1 MQITGGILKSR
12 KIVSPKGENVRPT
25 LSQVRESIFST
36 LFSLTDFE
44 NKSFLDLFSGSGI
57 MGFEAIS
64 RGFSHVS
71 FVEKDK
77 KTFFLLKDN
86 AKKLEITTKQTD
98 FFCGDSLKI
107 IKKLNK
113 TFDVIYVD
121 PPYMSGLYDNVLV
134 IVKELSLLNENGIII
149 LEYPKNIE
157 INKDGY
163 ELIKQKTFSDKIVSF
178 LHY

>member
-36 LFSLTDFE
+36 LFSLTNFE
-44 NKSFLDLFSGSGI
+44 NKCFLDLFSGSGI

-71 FVEKDK
+71 FIEKDK

-86 AKKLEITTKQTD
+86 AKKLEITAKQAD

-134 IVKELSLLNENGIII
+134 IVKELSLLNDSGIII
-149 LEYPKNIE
+149 LEYPKNVE

-163 ELIKQKTFSDKIVSF
+163 KLIKQKTFSDKIISF

>member
-1 MQITGGILKSR
+1 MRIIAGKARGTKLYTLE
-12 KIVSPKGENVRPT
+12 GENTRPT
-25 LSQVRESIFST
+25 LDRVKES
-36 LFSLTDFE
+36 LFNIIQ
-44 NKSFLDLFSGSGI
+44 NKVQNSIFLDLFSGSGI

-71 FVEKDK
+71 FIEKDK

-86 AKKLEITTKQTD
+86 AKKLEITAKQAD

-121 PPYMSGLYDNVLV
+121 PPYMSGLYDNVLI

-149 LEYPKNIE
+149 LEHPKNLE
-157 INKDGY
+157 INKNGY